1 MPRLFFSI
9 EIPGWVKQR
18 LLQVR
23 APVAGARWQSPAQLH
38 LTFLF
43 LGQVAEDRVSELCA
57 AARCLPLSAFDVS
70 VSGIGCFGQ
79 PASPRNLWAGVRP
92 KEPMMDLQNALKDNL
107 GPLGFEFEKRAF
119 RPHITLARFKKQRGS
134 VETLLAEFQDADF
147 GIFPVTEF
155 VLYQSTQ
162 GAGGS
167 VYTVVERFALEA

>member
-9 EIPGWVKQR
+9 ELPAPVKER

-23 APVAGARWQSPAQLH
+23 ASVAGARWQSSAQLH
-38 LTFLF
+38 LTLLF
-43 LGQVAEDRVSELCA
+43 LGQVSEGRVSELCD
-57 AARCLPLSAFDVS
+57 AARCLRLPPFDLSVAGV
-70 VSGIGCFGQ
+70 GCFGQ
-79 PASPRNLWAGVRP
+79 PASPRNLWVGASPR
-92 KEPMMDLQNALKDNL
+92 EPLVALQAALKENL
-107 GPLGFEFEKRAF
+107 GPLGFEFEKRTF

-134 VETLLAEFQDADF
+134 VAGLLEEYRDADF
-147 GIFPVTEF
+147 GSFQVTEF